1 MKARL
6 SLEMMKAEDDLAR
19 NKREVQAGAQK
30 RAAQR
35 AVDNGDPYLE
45 EQKRLAAEKKKKEE
59 EEKAEREAS
68 RQRLK
73 AIAEKFGT
81 GK

>member
-6 SLEMMKAEDDLAR
+6 SLEMMQQEDQLAR
-19 NKREVQAGAQK
+19 NRKEVEAGAQK

-35 AVDNGDPYLE
+35 AVDKGDPFLE

-59 EEKAEREAS
+59 EEKAAREAA
-68 RQRLK
+68 RNRLK
-73 AIAEKFGT
+73 EMASKFQ
-81 GK
+81 